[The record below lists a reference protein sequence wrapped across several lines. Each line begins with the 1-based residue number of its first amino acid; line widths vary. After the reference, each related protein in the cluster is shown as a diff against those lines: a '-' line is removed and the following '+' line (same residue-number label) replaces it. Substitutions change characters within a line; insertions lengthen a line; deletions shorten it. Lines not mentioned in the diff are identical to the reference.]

1 MVRSIKG
8 SLLDEVDVLTYSEYM
23 QTSLSSGYLQ
33 DTTNIQADP
42 EVDAEVAMVRESIVL
57 NTMIYHIYST
67 YLWKAARTDDD
78 NSVVTEAEILLSLS
92 YVAEDGTNMQA
103 DLEASGE
110 AKLVRESIVLNTM
123 I

>member
-23 QTSLSSGYLQ
+23 QTLSSGYLQ

-42 EVDAEVAMVRESIVL
+42 EVYAEIAMVRESIVL
-57 NTMIYHIYST
+57 NTMIYHTYST
-67 YLWKAARTDDD
+67 YLWKAERIDDD

-110 AKLVRESIVLNTM
+110 AKLVRASIVLNTL

>member
-23 QTSLSSGYLQ
+23 QTLSSGYLQ

-67 YLWKAARTDDD
+67 YL
-78 NSVVTEAEILLSLS
+78 
-92 YVAEDGTNMQA
+92 
-103 DLEASGE
+103 
-110 AKLVRESIVLNTM
+110 
-123 I
+123 